1 MHTINDLPKNLT
13 KYVKHFDEITHF
25 EADVNYTH
33 IHLQN
38 GKQYTVSCTLKRFEE
53 ILQHTEFL
61 RIHRSYIVNRLHIK
75 KSNRHEVLMSDGLR
89 LPVARRRKYQ
99 MI

>member
-1 MHTINDLPKNLT
+1 MHTLIFSNLSKTLT

-38 GKQYTVSCTLKRFEE
+38 GEQHTVSCTLKRFEE
-53 ILQHTEFL
+53 MLENTSFL
-61 RIHRSYIVNRLHIK
+61 RIHRSYIVNPRHIK
-75 KSNRHEVLMSDGLR
+75 KSNRNEVLMSDGLR
-89 LPVARRRKYQ
+89 LPVARRRRV
-99 MI
+99 